1 MPQLSAGDVERV
13 HVRFLGAS
21 CIVDTVGCL
30 LLQFGYGL
38 ALFPG
43 DRAQLLQPHSPT
55 PDMVHQDVHFIV
67 IVGSTIHP
75 IPEQLVDVGAVFTA
89 AAGSHGRGRSV
100 GTGV

>member
-1 MPQLSAGDVERV
+1 MPQLSADGVERAY
-13 HVRFLGAS
+13 VRFLGAS
-21 CIVDTVGCL
+21 CIVDAVGCL

-43 DRAQLLQPHSPT
+43 DRAQLFQPHSLT
-55 PDMVHQDVHFIV
+55 PEMVHHNEHFVVHI
-67 IVGSTIHP
+67 GSTIYP

-89 AAGSHGRGRSV
+89 AAGSHGRGSSV